1 MMLFSGDDLKLKALQ
16 EISNN
21 FEALA
26 PTAAYPPLMDNLIRA
41 FLKLF
46 NETVPQF
53 IGENNTQVLHHFIR
67 PVTQIHILF

>member
-1 MMLFSGDDLKLKALQ
+1 LKLKALQ
-16 EISNN
+16 DISNN

-26 PTAAYPPLMDNLIRA
+26 TTSAYAPLIDNLIRA

-53 IGENNTQVLHHFIR
+53 IGENNTQVFDLRLEVMIK
-67 PVTQIHILF
+67 TIALDDETLQYLY